1 MQADDFFCFHYSIV
15 QLFFFVF
22 FFFIHRDVVKHKVI
36 SSESEKVKT
45 EIVTSSVKRSL
56 TFPAL
61 EDVLKFDYKS
71 PEFAR
76 QLKRNGP
83 TYVVVKILQRFRD
96 TEKRDPNP
104 KNRDEDLVKLL
115 KIRDEIASG
124 LVPDTAFVH
133 VFAQISPVAAIV
145 GGELSQ
151 EIIKAVS
158 QKETPN
164 RNVFLFNPDTCCGF
178 VECIEA

>member
-1 MQADDFFCFHYSIV
+1 MK
-15 QLFFFVF
+15 FVR
-22 FFFIHRDVVKHKVI
+22 RDVVKHKVI
-36 SSESEKVKT
+36 SKESEKVKT

-56 TFPAL
+56 SFPAF
-61 EDVLKFDYKS
+61 EVVLGFDYKTAQ
-71 PEFAR
+71 FAR

-83 TYVVVKILQRFRD
+83 SFVVTRILQQFRD
-96 TEKRDPNP
+96 VEKRDPDP
-104 KNRDEDLVKLL
+104 KNRETELIKLF

-124 LVPDTAFVH
+124 LVSDSAFDH
-133 VFAQISPVAAIV
+133 VFAQIAPVAAIV

-178 VECIEA
+178 VEYIEG

>member
-1 MQADDFFCFHYSIV
+1 M
-15 QLFFFVF
+15 
-22 FFFIHRDVVKHKVI
+22 I
-36 SSESEKVKT
+36 SKPSEKVKT

-56 TFPAL
+56 TFPAF
-61 EDVLKFDYKS
+61 ENVLKFDYKS
-71 PEFAR
+71 TAFGR

-83 TYVVVKILQRFRD
+83 TFVLMRVLQQFRD

-104 KNRDEDLVKLL
+104 KSREEDLGKLL
-115 KIRDEIASG
+115 RIRNEIASG
-124 LVPDTAFVH
+124 LVPDTSFAH
-133 VFAQISPVAAIV
+133 VFAQISPAAAIV

-178 VECIEA
+178 VECIGA

>member
-1 MQADDFFCFHYSIV
+1 M
-15 QLFFFVF
+15 
-22 FFFIHRDVVKHKVI
+22 KHKVI
-36 SSESEKVKT
+36 STGSEKVKT
-45 EIVTSSVKRSL
+45 ETVASSVKRTL

-61 EDVLKFDYKS
+61 EAVLKFDYKS
-71 PEFAR
+71 PVFAR
-76 QLKRNGP
+76 RLKRNGP
-83 TYVVVKILQRFRD
+83 TFVVVKILQRFRD
-96 TEKRDPNP
+96 IEKRDPNP
-104 KNRDEDLVKLL
+104 KSREEDMIKLL
-115 KIRDEIASG
+115 AIRDEIASG
-124 LVPDTAFVH
+124 LVPDTAFAH

-178 VECIEA
+178 VETIEA

>member
-1 MQADDFFCFHYSIV
+1 MQFF
-15 QLFFFVF
+15 LFAS
-22 FFFIHRDVVKHKVI
+22 RDVIKHKVI
-36 SSESEKVKT
+36 SKASEKVKT
-45 EIVTSSVKRSL
+45 ETVTSSVKRSMA
-56 TFPAL
+56 FPPLAT
-61 EDVLKFDYKS
+61 VLKFNYKS
-71 PEFAR
+71 TEFAR
-76 QLKRNGP
+76 RLKRNGP
-83 TYVVVKILQRFRD
+83 TFVVVKILQQFRD
-96 TEKRDPNP
+96 TEKRDPSP
-104 KNRDEDLVKLL
+104 TSRDEDLAKLL
-115 KIRDEIASG
+115 KIRDAIASG